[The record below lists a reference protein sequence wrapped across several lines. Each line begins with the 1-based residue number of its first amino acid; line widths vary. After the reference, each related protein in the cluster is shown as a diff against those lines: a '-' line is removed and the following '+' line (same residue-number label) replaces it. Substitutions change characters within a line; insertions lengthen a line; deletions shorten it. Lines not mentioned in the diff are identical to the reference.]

1 MKDRD
6 ASAGT
11 CTTRTLMKEGNPSG
25 IAMSLPGMG
34 DAVGHGHAGV
44 LHGQG
49 GAVLDAVDQE
59 VLDAGEFPAI
69 DQGVLN
75 E

>member
-11 CTTRTLMKEGNPSG
+11 CITKILMKEGNPSG
-25 IAMSLPGMG
+25 TAISLPGMG
-34 DAVGHGHAGV
+34 DAVGHAGVFHGHAGV

-49 GAVLDAVDQE
+49 GAVLDAREFPAVDQE
-59 VLDAGEFPAI
+59 E
-69 DQGVLN
+69 
-75 E
+75 